1 MPELYVGNV
10 SKQIQVFA
18 YRVPERQGVITQNI
32 PIGGQIRVSPNGTL
46 VDLAPQE
53 IDYIIDQHRAYGIRS
68 VDDSKECNSPFNGL
82 IYSIGKAI
90 TVEKL
95 HKAMRRKDEELKA
108 FGAKIRQE
116 AALAVN
122 SQIEEQIGAPLR
134 ELEMSFQE
142 EEPRGG
148 YAEDLDH
155 IAEGVRVSRDNVAPI
170 EGRRGRRA

>member
-1 MPELYVGNV
+1 MPELYIGNV

-18 YRVPERQGVITQNI
+18 YRVPERQGVITQTI

-46 VDLAPQE
+46 VDLTTPE
-53 IDYIIDQHRAYGIRS
+53 IDAIISQHRMYGLRS
-68 VDDSKECNSPFNGL
+68 ADDLKENNSPFNGL
-82 IYSIGKAI
+82 IYSIGKTI
-90 TVEKL
+90 SVDKL
-95 HKAMRRKDEELKA
+95 HKAMRKKDDELKD
-108 FGAKIRQE
+108 FGTKIRQE

-134 ELEMSFQE
+134 QLEMSFQE

-155 IAEGVRVSRDNVAPI
+155 IAEGVRVSRENVATM
-170 EGRRGRRA
+170 EGRRSRRT